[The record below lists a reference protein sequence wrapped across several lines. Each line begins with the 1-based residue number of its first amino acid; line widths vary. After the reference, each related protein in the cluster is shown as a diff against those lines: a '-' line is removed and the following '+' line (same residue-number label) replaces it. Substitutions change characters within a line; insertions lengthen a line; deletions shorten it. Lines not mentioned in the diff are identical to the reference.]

1 MNKLIKIA
9 KWYNSSDMK
18 KSYKIAF
25 IDIDWTILNH
35 KDHSFDMPSIESI
48 KKMQTQGVLIYF
60 CTARTYISAENTGL
74 FDLIKPDGM
83 ICTNG
88 GLIFVEDKLIKA
100 KTYPEDI
107 VKVVLKTA
115 NRHHVVLEFAT
126 IKEKYFTNEIN
137 QYVLNYHSVYY
148 EKMPEVRKN
157 AIKDVTEILAFIP
170 EKYDEKLT
178 KELPQGIRYYR
189 YDTYGVNLGYYQ
201 NQKGEAV
208 TYLLDYLKIDKNEAL
223 AIGDSEDDISMFE
236 AVGTAIAMG
245 NAKTDL
251 VKEKAT
257 IVTDTIDNHGV
268 ATIIANLI
276 LDN

>member
-1 MNKLIKIA
+1 
-9 KWYNSSDMK
+9 MK
-18 KSYKIAF
+18 KSYRIAF

-48 KKMQTQGVLIYF
+48 KKMQEKGVLIYF
-60 CTARTYISAENTGL
+60 CTARTYISAKNTGL
-74 FDLIKPDGM
+74 FGLIKPDGM

-100 KTYPEDI
+100 KTYPKDI
-107 VKVVLKTA
+107 VKAVLKTA

-137 QYVLNYHSVYY
+137 QYVLNYHSIYY

-157 AIKDVTEILAFIP
+157 AIGDVTEILAFIP
-170 EKYDEKLT
+170 EKYDEKLIQ
-178 KELPQGIRYYR
+178 ELPEGIRYYR
-189 YDTYGVNLGYYQ
+189 YDAFGVNLSYYQ
-201 NQKGEAV
+201 NQKGDAV
-208 TYLLDYLKIDKNEAL
+208 ACLLNYLRIDKDEAL

-257 IVTDTIDNHGV
+257 IVTDTIDDHGV